1 MFKPARLPL
10 LATILLTATLFG
22 CASEEPAQNGPLPP
36 GSQEARVDVRNNN
49 WLDMAV
55 YAERGSMR
63 IRIGTVT
70 SMGKEML
77 TIPRNM
83 LASATSIRL
92 IAAPIGSTEN
102 YATYPVDVWPGDVVE
117 FTIEN
122 NMGISNV
129 STW

>member
-1 MFKPARLPL
+1 MLKFARTSALAALL
-10 LATILLTATLFG
+10 LAAGLAG
-22 CASEEPAQNGPLPP
+22 CSSEGPQSGPLPP
-36 GSQEARVDVRNNN
+36 GSAEARVDVRNNN

-63 IRIGTVT
+63 VRLGTVT
-70 SMGKEML
+70 SMGKQLL

-102 YATYPVDVWPGDVVE
+102 YMTYPVDVWPGDTVE